1 MDKTQSK
8 HSSYLIIC
16 VEENKLTQSKSI
28 ETPPLFCFLSSP
40 VPAPNFSYPSRSCE
54 GHLKLRWL
62 AELFEGQLGA
72 ISVFT

>member
-28 ETPPLFCFLSSP
+28 ETPPYFLLSLPLLLSLP
-40 VPAPNFSYPSRSCE
+40 PTS
-54 GHLKLRWL
+54 HTL
-62 AELFEGQLGA
+62 LGA
-72 ISVFT
+72 RRPSETQMVGRAL